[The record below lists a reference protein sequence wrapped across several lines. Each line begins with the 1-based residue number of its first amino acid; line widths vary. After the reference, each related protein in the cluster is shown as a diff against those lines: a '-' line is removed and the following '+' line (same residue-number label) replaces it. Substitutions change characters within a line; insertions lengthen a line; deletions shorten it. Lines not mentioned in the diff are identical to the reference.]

1 MRPMPAQGSG
11 VPRASYPFTP
21 EDDANALLAE
31 SGTALLI
38 GLCLEQQVRSE
49 KAMSGPLRI
58 RERLG
63 HLDAAKIGTLRD
75 ATIESVFAAKPAI
88 HRFPGMMA
96 RRVKALCKVITS
108 EYRGDG
114 ANLWKD
120 RRSAEE
126 IYDRLLAL
134 PGFGAGKA
142 GCGVR
147 ILAKFG
153 HVPLRGWQRFGD
165 EADMPWV
172 FKNGKRVDV

>member
-1 MRPMPAQGSG
+1 M
-11 VPRASYPFTP
+11 PRAHYPFTP
-21 EDDANALLAE
+21 EADANALLAS

-49 KAMSGPLRI
+49 KAMSGPIRL

-63 HLDAAKIGTLRD
+63 HLDARKIGALPDAKIE
-75 ATIESVFAAKPAI
+75 AVFRAKPAL

-96 RRVKALCKVITS
+96 RRVKALCRLIAE
-108 EYRGDG
+108 EYGGDG
-114 ANLWKD
+114 ARVWA
-120 RRSAEE
+120 RSGSAEE
-126 IYDRLLAL
+126 VYERLLEL

-142 GCGVR
+142 ACGVR

-153 HVPLRGWQRFGD
+153 GVPLRGWQRYGD

-172 FKNGKRVDV
+172 FKAGKRVV